1 MKKCLNLYC
10 ETELKFFYMKPREMN
25 AAGRGDG
32 KGVSHVCA
40 IDELKALYRETF
52 GTVPSI
58 VGLPS
63 AGSDRRYFRLGS
75 QDLPVVIGTWGE
87 NVVEN
92 RAFIGL
98 AKAFS
103 REGLPVPAIYAESD
117 NSRAYLQE
125 DLGDLALLPLLQ
137 GEDKMRLAEESL
149 CQLVKMQTL
158 DETVWKPFV
167 MNGSFSARQVMWDL
181 NYFKYDFVKPCGIVY
196 DEDGLEDDFE
206 KLSRRLC
213 SISPDLMGFMYRDFQ
228 SRNVVVKN
236 GDVRFIDFQGGRKG
250 PLLYDA
256 VSFLWQA
263 KAGFTE
269 EERRVLL
276 GKYAEALSNARGVDG
291 DKILE
296 DCGVLA
302 LFRTLQVLGAYG
314 FRGLIERRAHFI
326 ESIPLALENLG
337 QLVIAGEVD
346 PYPVLKKMAEGLLQ
360 SRFAKIRRGGSMVV
374 EVFSFSYKKGYPEDL
389 TGNGGGF
396 MFDCRGMHN
405 PGRYVEYKDLTG
417 LDAPVKRF
425 LEERGEVQEFV
436 KNALRIVSPTV
447 DRYIKR
453 GFSNLQ
459 VGFGCTGGRHRS
471 VYCAESFAREIAI
484 MFPCAAVRL
493 EHREQGIVRML
504 NENTTEVL

>member
-10 ETELKFFYMKPREMN
+10 KTELKFFYMKPREMN
-25 AAGRGDG
+25 VAGQEDGRGMCN
-32 KGVSHVCA
+32 VCA

-52 GTVPSI
+52 GAVPCI

-63 AGSDRRYFRLGS
+63 AGSDRRYFRLGG
-75 QDLPVVIGTWGE
+75 QGLPVVVGTWSE

-103 REGLPVPAIYAESD
+103 REGLPVPAIYVESE
-117 NSRAYLQE
+117 SLKAYLQE
-125 DLGDLALLPLLQ
+125 DFGDVALLSLLQ

-149 CQLVKMQTL
+149 CQLVKMQTV
-158 DETVWKPFV
+158 DEGLWKPLV
-167 MNGSFSARQVMWDL
+167 MNGGFSARQVMWDL

-206 KLSRRLC
+206 RLSHRLC

-228 SRNVVVKN
+228 SRNVMVRN
-236 GDVRFIDFQGGRKG
+236 GDVHFIDFQGGRKG

-269 EERRVLL
+269 EERHVLL
-276 GKYAEALSNARGVDG
+276 GKYAEALSKARGVDA

-296 DCGVLA
+296 DCGALA

-314 FRGLIERRAHFI
+314 FRGLIEKRAHFI
-326 ESIPLALENLG
+326 ESIPFALENLG
-337 QLVIAGEVD
+337 QLVMDGEVG
-346 PYPVLKKMAEGLLQ
+346 PYPELKKIVESLLQ
-360 SRFAKIRRGGSMVV
+360 SRFAKMRCGGSMVV
-374 EVFSFSYKKGYPEDL
+374 EVFSFSYKRGYPEDL

-405 PGRYVEYKDLTG
+405 PGRYLDYKDLTG

-436 KNALRIVSPTV
+436 SNALKIVSPTV
-447 DRYIKR
+447 DCYIKR

-471 VYCAESFAREIAI
+471 VYCAESFAREIST
-484 MFPCAAVRL
+484 MFPCTAVRL
-493 EHREQGIVRML
+493 EHREQGVVRML